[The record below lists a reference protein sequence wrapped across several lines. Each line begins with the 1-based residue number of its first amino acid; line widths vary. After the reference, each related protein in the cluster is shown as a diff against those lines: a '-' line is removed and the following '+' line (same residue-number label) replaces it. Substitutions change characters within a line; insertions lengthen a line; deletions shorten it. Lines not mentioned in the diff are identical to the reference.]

1 VANLS
6 HKIKGSSTLLI
17 RDVPEIDQPGI
28 ENACL
33 IVEWRLPCDY
43 TQRTADHESNRTG
56 FDGIPPSARPDRYLA
71 RSQTRLETY
80 QVGPVVQS
88 LSLEGHPTRFGEVER
103 VSAVRW
109 QGYLLPSNIWS
120 QA

>member
-1 VANLS
+1 MTIHSGQLS
-6 HKIKGSSTLLI
+6 M
-17 RDVPEIDQPGI
+17 
-28 ENACL
+28 NL
-33 IVEWRLPCDY
+33 IVQDL
-43 TQRTADHESNRTG
+43 TA
-56 FDGIPPSARPDRYLA
+56 IPPSARPDRYLA

-80 QVGPVVQS
+80 QVGPVVQP

-120 QA
+120 QE